1 MRLVSQLLQRLRQK
15 GLRRAL
21 RPLWQRHVFQH
32 WQLVWLD
39 RDPLARVPRQRT
51 RPCPPVRLVQITPSN
66 TDAFARHFP
75 GQLQAMNDLAREGHT
90 GHMYLDEAG
99 DAVAMV
105 WASTRDYHDRHYYGC
120 TFPVQPGEYFQFA
133 GEVERAYFGTGLSTR
148 VQTELWEAM
157 LAKGCTRIVVVVAL
171 DNAQAVKM
179 HLHLDYHE
187 QGRITHA
194 YRFFGRWYFSRVTHY
209 SGSRLAHL
217 APRARR
223 KADSEPAPQL
233 HDTDA

>member
-133 GEVERAYFGTGLSTR
+133 GEVDFVLAVGAKRDFNVLDSPR
-148 VQTELWEAM
+148 VFPQVAIADDLGKHGHGIIAVFPHAHVSQQDKSVW
-157 LAKGCTRIVVVVAL
+157 LIVVDDLARG
-171 DNAQAVKM
+171 
-179 HLHLDYHE
+179 E
-187 QGRITHA
+187 C
-194 YRFFGRWYFSRVTHY
+194 RFK
-209 SGSRLAHL
+209 L
-217 APRARR
+217 
-223 KADSEPAPQL
+223 
-233 HDTDA
+233 